1 MWDSTRVHVLPC
13 QMNPNPSW
21 WARIWLAKRCS
32 TCQWSAIVVC
42 RFILH
47 DMRWHA
53 NRIESLRSVPAPAS
67 WRSHEVSNFKLFTRL
82 WSASRPQ
89 PRNSGWLAA
98 SPQKDLE
105 TAHATKFL
113 MFLHVPHRSRI
124 RVPHHRQGGKG
135 FQNMVPDS
143 FCPWRHG
150 PTWSFPF
157 GDHCLIVRS
166 CARAIKLVAKIDK
179 SMTRFQVAPWF
190 VLLLFVGLTW
200 RKGDTSS

>member
-1 MWDSTRVHVLPC
+1 MTCDHTKSQTSNSLPDFG
-13 QMNPNPSW
+13 
-21 WARIWLAKRCS
+21 A
-32 TCQWSAIVVC
+32 
-42 RFILH
+42 H
-47 DMRWHA
+47 
-53 NRIESLRSVPAPAS
+53 
-67 WRSHEVSNFKLFTRL
+67 
-82 WSASRPQ
+82 SRPQ

-179 SMTRFQVAPWF
+179 SMTRFQVT
-190 VLLLFVGLTW
+190 VGELEHHDSYCCCSW
-200 RKGDTSS
+200 DWLGEKVIPVAKSI